1 MELGINYQKK
11 INYLL
16 NEIMHLFHRKSYKLP
31 CFIMEMCDNEKVVWF
46 KNEPFNFVHGN
57 ETVLVPAKDKY
68 SNNYYDDKIS
78 IGSAV
83 YNPYDVFCLYKK
95 QNRVFYSDKNV
106 AFVWGNVILHWNA
119 SDDVLKLFVKNR
131 QEEFNIGCDY
141 TPQDGFLKSSY
152 YNGYYSSSH
161 NKEFTDKCYNKEI
174 YLFLSVIH
182 DKFKK
187 YTEE

>member
-1 MELGINYQKK
+1 MVLGINYQKK
-11 INYLL
+11 INYLMY
-16 NEIMHLFHRKSYKLP
+16 EIAHLFYNKSYKLP

-57 ETVLVPAKDKY
+57 ETILVPAKDNY

-83 YNPYDVFCLYKK
+83 YNPYDVFCIYKK
-95 QNRVFYSDKNV
+95 HNRLFYSDKNI
-106 AFVWGNVILHWNA
+106 AFVWGNITLHWNA
-119 SDDVLKLFVKNR
+119 SNDVLKLFVKNR
-131 QEEFNIGCDY
+131 QEEFNIGWDY
-141 TPQDGFLKSSY
+141 TPQNEFLKSSY
-152 YNGYYSSSH
+152 GWNFSGDIMEY
-161 NKEFTDKCYNKEI
+161 TDKRYNKEI

-187 YTEE
+187 YVKD

>member
-1 MELGINYQKK
+1 MELGVNYQKR
-11 INYLL
+11 INYLMD
-16 NEIMHLFHRKSYKLP
+16 EITHLFHAKSYKLP
-31 CFIMEMCDNEKVVWF
+31 CFIMEMCNNEKVVWF

-57 ETVLVPAKDKY
+57 ETVFVTAKDMY
-68 SNNYYDDKIS
+68 SCNYYEDNIS

-83 YNPYDVFCLYKK
+83 YNPYDVFCIYKK
-95 QNRVFYSDKNV
+95 QDRLFYSDKNV

-161 NKEFTDKCYNKEI
+161 NKEYTDKHYNKEI